1 MHGVSAPRAAR
12 KYQTARVAG
21 VELHYD
27 LADYT
32 DPWRGKPAETFL
44 LYPGYCRNVEFWHA
58 WVPLLGR
65 AYRVLRMDPA
75 GYGYSTQPP
84 AGYQYDAER
93 SVREALALMDHL
105 DIERVHWV
113 GESTGGKIGMLAALL
128 APQRIASLSACNTT
142 AKTATQTVDAYAL
155 GEADQAAALQKYGV
169 GEWCSRTLHYRVSA
183 SRMPP
188 GLGEW
193 VAREMGRVPR
203 HLAISA
209 FQCFSKVDLWPRL
222 AEIQA
227 PTLLI
232 LGEDCPENR
241 RMQLAEMSRLLPRG
255 KLVRL
260 DGYDFGIH
268 FLAPGR
274 CVAAIRQFLEERAA

>member
-1 MHGVSAPRAAR
+1 MAKRYRTV
-12 KYQTARVAG
+12 RVAG
-21 VELHYD
+21 VDLHYD

-32 DPWRGKPAETFL
+32 DPWRSKTAETFL

-58 WVPLLGR
+58 WVPLLAR
-65 AYRVLRMDPA
+65 DYRVLRVDPV

-84 AGYQYDAER
+84 VGFQYDAER
-93 SVREALALMDHL
+93 TVRETLALMDHL
-105 DIERVHWV
+105 GIDRVHWV
-113 GESTGGKIGMLAALL
+113 GESTGGKIGMLASLL
-128 APQRIASLSACNTT
+128 APQRIASISACNTT
-142 AKTATQTVDAYAL
+142 AKTATQTVDTYAL

-169 GEWCSRTLHYRVSA
+169 GEWCRRTLSYRVNTSK
-183 SRMPP
+183 MPP
-188 GLGEW
+188 ELGEW
-193 VAREMGRVPR
+193 WAREMDRVPR

-209 FQCFSKVDLWPRL
+209 FRCFTKVDLWPRI

-260 DGYDFGIH
+260 EGYDFGIH
-268 FLAPGR
+268 FLAPER
-274 CVAAIRQFLEERAA
+274 CVAAIRQFLEEQAA